1 MQTWTRRWTCS
12 QRLRTV
18 VLPVLKPQVD
28 CSLVCWRGWRAGGVE
43 RITQQRS
50 NMEWESGRVGE
61 WSPVDGRTLDSRGM
75 GLGCV
80 ACWMLDARPGAQKPR
95 SPGVHLSF
103 VPSPLSFCPCPRRPW
118 IASARRNRTR
128 RQTGRKSRLNNHKH
142 VVGSGRRATRSAG
155 RDGMGAEQNKSAG
168 HHELL
173 AFVCPLRLSL
183 LVVLWFVRVI
193 R

>member
-1 MQTWTRRWTCS
+1 MDLLTATPHGRS
-12 QRLRTV
+12 ARLKASSR
-18 VLPVLKPQVD
+18 L
-28 CSLVCWRGWRAGGVE
+28 LVGLLEGMEGWRGGADPAA
-43 RITQQRS
+43 TQQHGVG
-50 NMEWESGRVGE
+50 EWESGRPSMAGLL
-61 WSPVDGRTLDSRGM
+61 TLEL

-118 IASARRNRTR
+118 TASARRNRTR

-142 VVGSGRRATRSAG
+142 VVGSGRRATSSVG